1 MLKKLNFLSLLFLVF
16 LFIPAVELSADTL
29 YLKNGRAIEGIV
41 KNEAANTVDLE
52 VCSGVVQF
60 TQSEIERIEKSAPE
74 ESQAFLKECQEQA
87 RESQASLL
95 KQEAEKERRK
105 EGQVEFSGEG
115 QSIALEVTLN
125 KKVKA
130 QLVLDTGAS
139 LVMLR
144 KNIAKELGLD
154 LNKIEPDM
162 DMQLADGRRVKAKHV
177 ILDNVKVED
186 VEAKD
191 VQAAILLDDSGAADF
206 KDGLLGRSFLER
218 FNFKV
223 DYKNKKLTLEK
234 L

>member
-1 MLKKLNFLSLLFLVF
+1 MLKKIDILSLLSLVF
-16 LFIPAVELSADTL
+16 VFIPAVELSADTL
-29 YLKNGRAIEGIV
+29 YLKNGWKIEGIV

-74 ESQAFLKECQEQA
+74 ESQAFLKKCQEQD
-87 RESQASLL
+87 REFQASLL
-95 KQEAEKERRK
+95 EQEVEKERRK

-130 QLVLDTGAS
+130 KLVLDTGAS
-139 LVMLR
+139 LVVLR